1 MTRPEQLLSDFIDA
15 WTAGRRPRVADYLD
29 RAAPEDRDELAVQ
42 LDTYLTVAPPPAYDD
57 ATRTEIAAD
66 PAVARILAATSG
78 APELLPEVVARLRDA
93 RGHSREELARLVARE
108 VGVEDPDGRV
118 PGLLG
123 QLEAGRLDPGRISR
137 RLLGALAAALGT
149 GREALEAA
157 ADAQRGLLRPAA
169 PAASMMFRADGDTD
183 DVASGLA
190 AIGRA
195 AMTPAPG
202 PMDEIDRLFTG
213 GRDA

>member
-15 WTAGRRPRVADYLD
+15 WTAGRRPRVGDYLD

-42 LDTYLTVAPPPAYDD
+42 LDTYLTVAPSPALDE
-57 ATRTEIAAD
+57 ATRAQIEAL

-78 APELLPEVVARLRDA
+78 APELLPETVARLREA
-93 RGHSREELARLVARE
+93 QGRSREELAALVARSA
-108 VGVEDPDGRV
+108 GVEDPDGRM

-123 QLEAGRLDPGRISR
+123 DLEAGRLDPGRISR
-137 RLLGALAAALGT
+137 RLLGALAEVLGA
-149 GREALEAA
+149 GRDALEAA

-195 AMTPAPG
+195 AMTPAPQ